1 MRFAQQYFILF
12 IFIVIDLIL
21 FYVWAFRMRSKIW
34 DKFAQKGL
42 LQELL
47 VQVNPGKQRFKAI
60 LLILGLCFCFL
71 SLMRP
76 QWGFKWQE
84 IKRKG
89 LDIMIALDTSK
100 SMLADDIKPNRLERA
115 KLAIGDFTQNLKGDR
130 IGLIAFAGSAFLECP
145 LTIDYSG
152 FLLTLENID
161 VNIIPRGGTSISS
174 AIKEA
179 MRSYPAGEGKYK
191 VLIIITDG
199 EDHEGDPLRL
209 AEEAKKAG
217 IIICCIGIG
226 TKEGELVFVE
236 QGEGVKEFL
245 KDNEGN
251 AVKSRLNEEI
261 LQKIVLATGG
271 TYIRSTNTDFGLDML
286 YKEKLSKM
294 EKREFEGKMNKLYDE
309 RFQIFLVIGLCLI
322 LLETIMS
329 DRNKRYDKKN
339 IL

>member
-1 MRFAQQYFILF
+1 MRFAQPYFILF
-12 IFIVIDLIL
+12 IFIAIGLIL
-21 FYVWAFRMRSKIW
+21 FYTWAFRKRKKVW
-34 DKFAQKGL
+34 DKFAQESL

-47 VQVNPGKQRFKAI
+47 AQVSPGRQKLKAI
-60 LLILGLCFCFL
+60 LLVLGLLFCSFA
-71 SLMRP
+71 LMRP

-84 IKRKG
+84 LKRKG
-89 LDIMIALDTSK
+89 LDIIIALDASK
-100 SMLADDIKPNRLERA
+100 SMLANDIKPSRLERA

-145 LTIDYSG
+145 LTIDYGG
-152 FLLTLENID
+152 FLLSLENID
-161 VNIIPRGGTSISS
+161 VNTISKGGTSISS

-217 IIICCIGIG
+217 IMICCIGIG

-236 QGEGVKEFL
+236 QADGSKEFL
-245 KDNEGN
+245 KDSEGN
-251 AVKSRLNEEI
+251 AVKTRLNEEI
-261 LQKIVLATGG
+261 LQKIAIATAG
-271 TYIRSTNTDFGLDML
+271 TYIRSSNTEFGLNLL

-294 EKREFEGKMNKLYDE
+294 EKHEFAGKMNKLYDE
-309 RFQIFLVIGLCLI
+309 RFQIPLAIGLCLI
-322 LLETIMS
+322 LLETVMS
-329 DRNKRYDKKN
+329 DRKK
-339 IL
+339 

>member
-1 MRFAQQYFILF
+1 MRFGQPYFVFF
-12 IFIVIDLIL
+12 IFIAIGLTL
-21 FYVWAFRMRSKIW
+21 FYAWAFKMRKKAW

-42 LQELL
+42 LHELL
-47 VQVNPGKQRFKAI
+47 AQVNPARQRLKAI
-60 LLILGLCFCFL
+60 LLILGLLSCLF

-89 LDIMIALDTSK
+89 VDIIIALDTSK
-100 SMLADDIKPNRLERA
+100 SMLANDIKPSRLERA

-145 LTIDYSG
+145 LTIDYGG
-152 FLLTLENID
+152 FLLSLENID
-161 VNIIPRGGTSISS
+161 VNTIPRGGTSISS

-179 MRSYPAGEGKYK
+179 VRSYPGGEGKYK

-199 EDHEGDPLRL
+199 EDHQGDPLGL

-226 TKEGELVFVE
+226 TKEGELIFVE
-236 QGEGVKEFL
+236 QEDGSKEFL
-245 KDNEGN
+245 KDNQGN
-251 AVKSRLNEEI
+251 AVKSSLNEEI
-261 LQKIVLATGG
+261 LKKIALATGG
-271 TYIRSTNTDFGLDML
+271 TYIRSTNTDFGLDLL

-294 EKREFEGKMNKLYDE
+294 EKHEFEGKMNKLYDE
-309 RFQIFLVIGLCLI
+309 RFQIPLAFGLFLI
-322 LLETIMS
+322 LLETVMS
-329 DRNKRYDKKN
+329 DRKK
-339 IL
+339 